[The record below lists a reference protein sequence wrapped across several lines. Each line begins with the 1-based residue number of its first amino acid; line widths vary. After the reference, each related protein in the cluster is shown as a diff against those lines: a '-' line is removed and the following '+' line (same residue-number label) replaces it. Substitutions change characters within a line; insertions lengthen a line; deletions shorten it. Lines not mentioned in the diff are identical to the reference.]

1 MKCQQIN
8 LVPIERQVQRKRSAV
23 MSRWM
28 LSNALVL
35 LVCGTLVASIFL
47 SDEKK
52 SNILMVRAD
61 EQKAQIGSTTKNN
74 TELTKSVKNLTI
86 QIESVSMLERRID
99 WQGVFAGIAA
109 ASNEQVRFMQI
120 GCSSEI
126 TETHD
131 RVEVILSGFSESQG
145 VTRSF
150 VVEIER
156 LGLFDQVVLE
166 ETARA
171 MYEEKEFIR
180 FRIRLVVEID
190 HDVMLGC
197 RRSEHADRHGDSGG
211 RSKSS
216 VIDFSFACG

>member
-8 LVPIERQVQRKRSAV
+8 LVPVERRIQRKRSAV

-28 LSNALVL
+28 LTNALVL

-47 SDEKK
+47 SDEQK
-52 SNILMVRAD
+52 SNLLMVRAD

-120 GCSSEI
+120 ECSSEI

-166 ETARA
+166 ETSRA

-180 FRIRLVVEID
+180 FRIRLIVDPLLAEK
-190 HDVMLGC
+190 
-197 RRSEHADRHGDSGG
+197 RSDS
-211 RSKSS
+211 
-216 VIDFSFACG
+216 